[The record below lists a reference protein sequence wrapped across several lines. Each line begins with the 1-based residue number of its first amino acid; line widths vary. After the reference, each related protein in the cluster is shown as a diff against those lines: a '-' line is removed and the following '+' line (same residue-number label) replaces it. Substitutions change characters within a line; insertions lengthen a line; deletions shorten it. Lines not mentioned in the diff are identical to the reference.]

1 MPTARHRSLAA
12 AAGPGHLLERPGGLD
27 AALALAQDPFS
38 GGEIHRL
45 GLLRAWLRDKPMEV
59 LDEPTAFLD
68 ATAAAQVR
76 AVVQERAQQ
85 RLMLI
90 SSHDAELLALADQV
104 IVVEP
109 NPASPAA
116 AVPAQTS

>member
-1 MPTARHRSLAA
+1 
-12 AAGPGHLLERPGGLD
+12 
-27 AALALAQDPFS
+27 
-38 GGEIHRL
+38 
-45 GLLRAWLRDKPMEV
+45 MEV

-76 AVVQERAQQ
+76 TVIQERAQQ

-104 IVVEP
+104 IVVCLLYT
-109 NPASPAA
+109 SPS
-116 AVPAQTS
+116 PRDLSTSRMPSSA

>member
-1 MPTARHRSLAA
+1 MSSALTET
-12 AAGPGHLLERPGGLD
+12 GPQPLPRRRQVQLLK
-27 AALALAQDPFS
+27 ALALEAGWRHLALLS
-38 GGEIHRL
+38 GLSTLNRLLDIAGL
-45 GLLRAWLRDKPMEV
+45 GLAVTLLLGSGSSTD
-59 LDEPTAFLD
+59 
-68 ATAAAQVR
+68 AAQVR
-76 AVVQERAQQ
+76 TVIQERAQQ

-90 SSHDAELLALADQV
+90 SSHDPELLALADQV